1 MCRFLAYL
9 GEPIF
14 LADLV
19 CAPAHSLIHQS
30 MHADEGKTPT
40 NGDGFGL
47 GWYSER
53 PEPGLYREIRP
64 AWSDENL
71 RSLCEQV
78 RSRLFFAHV
87 RASTGTATTRANC
100 HPFGHGRHMFMHNG
114 QVGDYHRVKRRI
126 EEMIPDAL
134 YAHRLGTGDTEA
146 IFLAA
151 LADGLDQDSVGAMA
165 RTLGRVQ
172 ALMHAAGSTQ
182 ALRFAAAHSDGETL
196 TCYRWSS
203 DARPP
208 TLYWRAQQGGV
219 IVVSEPVDARRDD
232 WRPIATNHVLL
243 ARAGQPV
250 EVRPFQVEAPLL
262 AA

>member
-14 LADLV
+14 LSDLV

-47 GWYSER
+47 GWYGER
-53 PEPGLYREIRP
+53 EEPGLYREIRP

-71 RSLCEQV
+71 RSLCAQV

-100 HPFGHGRHMFMHNG
+100 HPFGLGRQMFMHNG
-114 QVGDYHRVKRRI
+114 QVGDYARIKRRM
-126 EEMIPDAL
+126 EALIPDTL
-134 YAHRLGTGDTEA
+134 YEHRLGTGDTEA

-151 LADGLDQDSVGAMA
+151 LADGLAEDAVGATA
-165 RTLGRVQ
+165 RTLGRVLG
-172 ALMHAAGSTQ
+172 LMRDAGSTQ
-182 ALRFAAAHSDGETL
+182 ALRFAAAQSDGTAL
-196 TCYRWSS
+196 TCFRWSS
-203 DARPP
+203 DGRPP
-208 TLYWRAQQGGV
+208 SLYWRRVAGNV
-219 IVVSEPVDARRDD
+219 LVVSEPVDERSAG
-232 WRPIATNHVLL
+232 WVPIAPNHVLV
-243 ARAGQPV
+243 ARPGG
-250 EVRPFQVEAPLL
+250 EVRVLPFEV